1 MEQRNIPLPPPPKTE
16 FATISL
22 DLIDDPAR
30 PIRHDLS
37 PESVEDLVVSMRQV
51 GIIEP
56 LVVKPVGERYEVIA
70 GHRRLVAAGI
80 AGLVEAPCYIVLVT
94 NEQGEMLKIHENL
107 YRADVRPSDEA
118 DHFKYLIQHH
128 KLSPVR
134 LAKLIGKSEG
144 YVNDRLAIF
153 NYPPELRQA
162 LDLGQIKFSVARE
175 FGRMEDVGKMREYLH
190 YAIRSG
196 ITPALARQW
205 VMDWRRSLTDAQRV
219 DDEVIVAGGEVP
231 VVEHFST
238 CIYCNRSIKLSEA
251 NVVYIHD
258 DCLKTAQDTAPPKPD
273 SSDSH

>member
-1 MEQRNIPLPPPPKTE
+1 METSSTRLPPPPKAD

-56 LVVKPVGERYEVIA
+56 LVVKPVGKRYEVIA

-80 AGLVEAPCYIVLVT
+80 ADLAVVPCYVVSVT
-94 NEQGEMLKIHENL
+94 NEQAEMLKIHENL
-107 YRADVRPSDEA
+107 YRADVRPGDEA
-118 DHFKYLIQHH
+118 DHFKYLLQHH

-153 NYPPELRQA
+153 NYLPELRYA
-162 LDLGQIKFSVARE
+162 LDEGQIKFSVARE
-175 FGRMEDVGKMREYLH
+175 FARMEDVGKMREYLH

-196 ITPALARQW
+196 ITPSLARQW
-205 VMDWRRSLTDAQRV
+205 VLDWRRSTTEAPVTER
-219 DDEVIVAGGEVP
+219 EVVTEGGQAP
-231 VVEHFST
+231 LVEHFST
-238 CIYCNRSIKLSEA
+238 CVYCNQSIKLAEA
-251 NVVYIHD
+251 NVVYLHD
-258 DCLKTAQDTAPPKPD
+258 QCLRDARQTAPTPPPLD
-273 SSDSH
+273 NS

>member
-1 MEQRNIPLPPPPKTE
+1 MEQVNIPLPPPPKTQ
-16 FATISL
+16 FGTISL

-56 LVVKPVGERYEVIA
+56 LVVKPVGKRYEVIA

-80 AGLVEAPCYIVLVT
+80 AGLAEVPCYIVNAT
-94 NEQGEMLKIHENL
+94 NEQAEMLKIHENL

-153 NYPPELRQA
+153 NYPPELRNA
-162 LDLGQIKFSVARE
+162 LDTEQIKFSVARE
-175 FGRMEDVGKMREYLH
+175 FGRMEDIGKMRQYLH

-196 ITPALARQW
+196 ITPGLARQW
-205 VMDWRRSLTDAQRV
+205 VIDWRRSLTEHQTV
-219 DDEVIVAGGEVP
+219 NDDVIVEGGNTP
-231 VVEHFST
+231 VIEHFST
-238 CIYCNRSIKLSEA
+238 CIYCNESIKLAEA
-251 NVVYIHD
+251 NVVYMHD
-258 DCLKTAQDTAPPKPD
+258 KCLKEAQQTAPNKGD
-273 SSDSH
+273 GQETQ

>member
-1 MEQRNIPLPPPPKTE
+1 MEKQNIPLPPPPKTE

-37 PESVEDLVVSMRQV
+37 PESVEDLVISMRQV

-56 LVVKPVGERYEVIA
+56 LVVKPVGKRYEVIA

-80 AGLVEAPCYIVLVT
+80 AGLVEAPCYIVQVT

-134 LAKLIGKSEG
+134 LSKLIGKSEG

-162 LDLGQIKFSVARE
+162 LDLEQIKFSVARE
-175 FGRMEDVGKMREYLH
+175 FARMEDVGKMREYLH

-205 VMDWRRSLTDAQRV
+205 VIDWRRSLTDAQRV
-219 DDEVIVAGGEVP
+219 DDEVVVSGGDVP

-238 CIYCNRSIKLSEA
+238 CIYCNQPIKLAEA

-258 DCLKTAQDTAPPKPD
+258 HCLKTVQETALPNPN
-273 SSDSH
+273 SSS